1 VLRRILL
8 VALTAVAV
16 AVVLLGAPLAVA
28 IDRSVVSDERGEL
41 ERAALQ
47 AAGTVAPGYRKG
59 DPVELPDLGND
70 IQVGV
75 YSTGGR
81 LVTGAG
87 PTVLEAGLSSA
98 RGGIAVGGTTPDALL
113 EAVPV
118 SVGERV
124 IGVVRVS
131 SSRSGVQGTVRKD
144 LLALSALAL
153 LALTGAGALAF
164 WQARR
169 LAASMGR
176 LADAAVQLGAGDFS
190 VRTPVSGV
198 AEIDRTAEALS
209 VTARRLAEQMARER
223 AFAARASHQLRT
235 PLTRLRLE
243 LETGLAGDRDD
254 LADAARDALAT
265 ADHLSQTLDDVLELT
280 HEAPT
285 ATTSFDVEALLRE
298 CADQWRG
305 TLAAANRPLR
315 LVLDHPPDA
324 LASRVA
330 VRQALHV
337 LVDNAYRHGAGYVSL
352 VGRESADAVAIDVI
366 DRGGGSVTWPSD
378 AEATGHLGLVMAR
391 SLTESEGGRLLLT
404 SDEDHTRFTI
414 LLPAAPRPS

>member
-8 VALTAVAV
+8 VALSAVV
-16 AVVLLGAPLAVA
+16 LAVVLLGAPLAVA

-47 AAGTVAPGYRKG
+47 AAGTVAPGYRAG

-81 LVTGAG
+81 RVTGSG
-87 PTVLEAGLSSA
+87 PGVLETGLVSA
-98 RGGIAVGGTTPDALL
+98 RRGTAVGSSTPDALL

-131 SSRSGVQGTVRKD
+131 SSRSEVQGTVRRD
-144 LLALSALAL
+144 LLALSALAF

-190 VRTPVSGV
+190 VSTPVSGV

-209 VTARRLAEQMARER
+209 VTARRLAEQMSRER

-243 LETGLAGDRDD
+243 LETGLSGDRDD
-254 LADAARDALAT
+254 LVDAARDALAT
-265 ADHLSQTLDDVLELT
+265 ADHLSQTLDDILVLT
-280 HEAPT
+280 REAHA
-285 ATTSFDVEALLRE
+285 ATSAFEVESLLRE
-298 CADQWRG
+298 CAEQWRG
-305 TLAAANRPLR
+305 DLAAADRPLR

-337 LVDNAYRHGAGYVSL
+337 LLDNACRHGTGVVSL

-366 DRGGGSVTWPSD
+366 DRGRGSVTWPSD
-378 AEATGHLGLVMAR
+378 TGATGHLGLAMAR
-391 SLTESEGGRLLLT
+391 SLTEAEGGRLLLT
-404 SDEDHTRFTI
+404 SDEVHTRFTI
-414 LLPAAPRPS
+414 LLPAAPRSS